1 MEFDDVVASVSCSPL
16 HLRLNNFSTNTMG
29 GSVKGNG
36 YLAFAGTRD
45 LLMNL
50 GAELTD
56 IDVTKVFEQ
65 TENFGQ
71 QTLTDKNLQGVL
83 NAKLYVKNV
92 WKNYSSPD
100 LDNLNAIIDFEL
112 KNGALKNFEPVKAAS
127 AFIRVE
133 ELSNIRFAD
142 IKNRLTI
149 FNRTVTIPAF
159 EIQTNA
165 LNLMFSGQHQFDNVI
180 DYRFKVNLRKML
192 ANKFNRKGR
201 EQFIENDPY
210 EGLNIYLSIVGPL
223 SKPKIQYDKATAA
236 TKIKA
241 DFKNE
246 KEVLKELFKKGGA
259 VKDDKREDK
268 FFQIE
273 EEPKFM
279 EFDEN

>member
-1 MEFDDVVASVSCSPL
+1 VNVTFSPL
-16 HLRLNNFSTNTMG
+16 HLRLNTFSTNTMG
-29 GSVKGNG
+29 GGVKGNG
-36 YLAFAGTRD
+36 YLVFAGTQD
-45 LLMNL
+45 LLMNM

-56 IDVTKVFEQ
+56 IDVSQVFVQ

-83 NAKLYVKNV
+83 NAKIYLKNT
-92 WKNYSSPD
+92 WKDYSNPD

-112 KNGALKNFEPVKAAS
+112 KNGVLKNFEPVKAAS

-149 FNRTVTIPAF
+149 YNRTITVPAF

-165 LNLMFSGQHQFDNVI
+165 LNLMFSGQHDFDNII
-180 DYRFKVNLRKML
+180 DYRFKINLRKML
-192 ANKFNRKGR
+192 ANKFNRKGK
-201 EQFIENDPY
+201 EQFIEDDPY
-210 EGLNIYLSIVGPL
+210 DGLNIYLSMTGPIA
-223 SKPKIQYDKATAA
+223 KPKIQYDKAAA
-236 TKIKA
+236 GAKIKD

-246 KEVLKELFKKGGA
+246 KEVLKELFKKGN
-259 VKDDKREDK
+259 KDKNDKREDK

-279 EFDEN
+279 EFEEN